1 MCTRYFMDDAP
12 ASLAEILLSAKQSKL
27 AGKFLNELGKPVITQ
42 GEARPTD
49 IVPVI
54 ATSQSGKRAVFPMKW
69 GFTNPAHKSTIFNA
83 RTETAGIKPTFREA
97 WESRRCIVPA
107 SYYFEW
113 EHFKGADGKTRTGD
127 KYAIQ
132 PAGDDVTWLCG
143 LYRMEGGLPFFVILT
158 REPGEGLSRIHDRMP
173 FILPENLIDD
183 WISPTS
189 DPNSLLGHAL
199 TEMVAEKT
207 E

>member
-12 ASLAEILLSAKQSKL
+12 VSLVEILLAAKQSRL
-27 AGKFLNELGKPVITQ
+27 AGRFLSELGKSVITQ

-49 IVPVI
+49 VVPVI
-54 ATSQSGKRAVFPMKW
+54 ATSQSGRRAVFPMKW
-69 GFTNPAHKSTIFNA
+69 GFTNPSHKSTIFNA
-83 RTETAGIKPTFREA
+83 RSETAGIKPTFRDA
-97 WESRRCIVPA
+97 WKSRRCIVPA

-113 EHFKGADGKTRTGD
+113 EHFKSADGKTMTGD

-132 PAGDDVTWLCG
+132 PAGDDATWLCG

-158 REPGEGLSRIHDRMP
+158 REPGEGLESIHDRMP
-173 FILPENLIDD
+173 LILPERYIDE
-183 WISPTS
+183 WISPAS
-189 DPNSLLGHAL
+189 DPDSLLGHAL
-199 TEMVAEKT
+199 TEMVLEKV